1 MSKKKNTPRM
11 IRKISIIILVVLA
24 VGVAGFFGWQ
34 NFLQPKTDN
43 SSNNTSGTR
52 TEDVKIDLSKI
63 IYDTTNGSNLAIKY
77 PENWKTTNEGSF
89 AWALKHYKELTL
101 EPGFTIPAN
110 PDAWTITSPDDKVS
124 VIFDI
129 GSRDPAEACDATDT
143 NLQLGKIN
151 TYDISGY
158 KGYVFT
164 IDVNHNVSG
173 DNYYYDMAVFKSGDW
188 VTGAKIGDQ
197 HCVTGIQGIKFTTA
211 EGDIVVATLEVKF
224 NDIEE
229 GKTSTLDDLNKALE
243 SDNFSIAKQIV
254 RSLYIKSN

>member
-1 MSKKKNTPRM
+1 MSKKKNTIKM
-11 IRKISIIILVVLA
+11 IRKLSIIILIVA
-24 VGVAGFFGWQ
+24 AIGAAGFFGWQ
-34 NFLQPKTDN
+34 YFSQLKTDN
-43 SSNNTSGTR
+43 SSNNTSGAR
-52 TEDVKIDLSKI
+52 TEDVKVDLSKI

-89 AWALKHYKELTL
+89 AWALKHYKELVL
-101 EPGFTIPAN
+101 EPGTTIPAN

-129 GSRDPAEACDATDT
+129 NSRDPDEVCDATDT
-143 NLQLGKIN
+143 NLQIGKIN
-151 TYDISGY
+151 TYSITNY
-158 KGYVFT
+158 EGYVFA
-164 IDVNHNVSG
+164 IDVNYNVSG

-197 HCVTGIQGIKFTTA
+197 HCVTGVQGIRFTTT
-211 EGDIVVATLEVKF
+211 EGDNVVATLEVKF

-229 GKTSTLDDLNKALE
+229 GKGSTLDDINTALQ

-254 RSLYIKSN
+254 RSLHIKSN